1 MALAYN
7 YKIKYYFLLYNF
19 MKIQTCQVEKCNH
32 VATNT
37 MVMKYIHCTPKFKI
51 ETPLCPDHY
60 EEMDFNT
67 SAFISF
73 ERIPLEE
80 LITQ

>member
-1 MALAYN
+1 
-7 YKIKYYFLLYNF
+7 
-19 MKIQTCQVEKCNH
+19 MKIQTCQVKKCNH

-37 MVMKYIHCTPKFKI
+37 MLMDYDCTPKFSI

-67 SAFISF
+67 TSSISF

-80 LITQ
+80 LIQK